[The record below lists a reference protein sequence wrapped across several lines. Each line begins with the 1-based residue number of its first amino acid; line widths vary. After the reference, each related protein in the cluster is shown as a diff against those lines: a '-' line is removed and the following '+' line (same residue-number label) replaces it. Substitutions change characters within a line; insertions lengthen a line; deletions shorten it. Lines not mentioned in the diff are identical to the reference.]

1 MKGTSLAPTGIP
13 FRPLTFVIITV
24 PVFVV
29 LYTFTG
35 LSSLVIWV
43 FAFTG
48 LNGPVRIL
56 VRHWAWM
63 IFLLMG
69 KRLRISGADRI
80 RPGRKYLLL
89 ANHSSIF
96 DITAILV
103 FFPGVSWFGRE
114 HLLRIPVFGQILRK
128 INYIPMTRADVRNT
142 RVMLDQLVK
151 KSTGLSIA
159 MFPEG
164 TRTLNGEMNPFRRGF
179 IHLIRST
186 DLDVLPVTLTGFHM
200 LKPKNRFWIDFRST
214 LGVHIHEPIPNAELR
229 NKPDQKIIQTVRDT
243 ILSAFPNQ
251 IGPS

>member
-1 MKGTSLAPTGIP
+1 M
-13 FRPLTFVIITV
+13 FVIITV
-24 PVFVV
+24 PVWVV

-35 LSSLVIWV
+35 VSSLIVWP

-48 LNGPVRIL
+48 LKGTVRFL

-69 KRLRISGADRI
+69 KRLHITGTDHI
-80 RPGRKYLLL
+80 QPGRKYILL

-103 FFPGVSWFGRE
+103 FFPGISWFGRE

-128 INYIPMTRADVRNT
+128 INYIPMTKADVSNT
-142 RVMLDQLVK
+142 RVMLDQLVR

-164 TRTLNGEMNPFRRGF
+164 TRTLDGGVNPFRRGF
-179 IHLIRST
+179 IHLLRST
-186 DLDVLPVTLTGFHM
+186 DLDLLPVTLTGFHS
-200 LKPKNRFWIDFRST
+200 LKPKNRFWIDFRSNI
-214 LGVHIHEPIPNAELR
+214 GVVIHEPITNASLR
-229 NKPDQKIIQTVRDT
+229 DKSDQEIIQTVKET
-243 ILSAFPNQ
+243 ILSAFPKQ
-251 IGPS
+251 IRQS